1 MKPVPY
7 GRTGPSPMEVSFF
20 FKPKNRKKK
29 GRPCSD
35 ESRNVEPGNT
45 PRLSKLMA
53 LAIRFEGLVE
63 RGDVQDYANLSRL
76 GYVSR
81 ARITQI
87 MNLLT
92 LAPDIQEELLFL
104 SRTVKGRDPVCEKDM
119 RPIATVPYWQR
130 QRKMWSELKQMKLA
144 RSP

>member
-1 MKPVPY
+1 
-7 GRTGPSPMEVSFF
+7 MEVSFI

-29 GRPCSD
+29 PDPCRDDGRK
-35 ESRNVEPGNT
+35 VEPGNI

-63 RGDVQDYANLSRL
+63 RGKLRDYADLARL
-76 GYVSR
+76 GYVTR

-87 MNLLT
+87 MNLRN

-104 SRTVKGRDPVCEKDM
+104 PRTVKGRDPICETDM
-119 RPIATVPYWQR
+119 RPIVTVPYWQR
-130 QRKMWSELKQMKLA
+130 QRKMWAELATKRLK
-144 RSP
+144 

>member
-1 MKPVPY
+1 MKPVPAD
-7 GRTGPSPMEVSFF
+7 RTGPSPMEVSFI

-29 GRPCSD
+29 PNPCRD
-35 ESRNVEPGNT
+35 DSRKVKPGNI

-63 RGDVQDYANLSRL
+63 RGELRDYADLARL
-76 GYVSR
+76 GYVTR

-87 MNLLT
+87 MNLRN

-104 SRTVKGRDPVCEKDM
+104 PRTVKGRDPICETDM
-119 RPIATVPYWQR
+119 RPITTVPYWQR
-130 QRKMWSELKQMKLA
+130 QRRMWAELAAQRLK
-144 RSP
+144 

>member
-1 MKPVPY
+1 MKPVPAD
-7 GRTGPSPMEVSFF
+7 RTGPSPMEVSFI

-29 GRPCSD
+29 SSPCRD
-35 ESRNVEPGNT
+35 ESRNVEPGNI

-63 RGDVQDYANLSRL
+63 RGELRDYADLARL
-76 GYVSR
+76 GYVTR

-87 MNLLT
+87 MNLRN

-104 SRTVKGRDPVCEKDM
+104 PRTVKGRDPICETDM
-119 RPIATVPYWQR
+119 RPIVTVPYWQR
-130 QRKMWSELKQMKLA
+130 QRKMWAKLVAQRLK
-144 RSP
+144 